1 MKKISCHYLF
11 YKVLCFSFVVFG
23 FWCLYINLHENE
35 NKIVIIFP
43 IIFIVLFLFLFIQIC
58 KKIQIDENIIIY
70 RNIFL
75 QKRIIKIQEINDI
88 FFSRANAEKY
98 VVIKVNEKNIKIE
111 YSNKKVEKEFS
122 EILQKILAY
131 RHNQEKENGI

>member
-11 YKVLCFSFVVFG
+11 YKVLCFFFVVFG

-35 NKIVIIFP
+35 IDIIFP
-43 IIFIVLFLFLFIQIC
+43 IIFIVLFLILFIQIC

-111 YSNKKVEKEFS
+111 YSNKKIEKEFS

-131 RHNQEKENGI
+131 QHNQEKENGI

>member
-11 YKVLCFSFVVFG
+11 YKVLCFFFVVFG
-23 FWCLYINLHENE
+23 FWCWYINLHENE
-35 NKIVIIFP
+35 NKIDIIFP
-43 IIFIVLFLFLFIQIC
+43 IIFIVFFLILFIQIC

-75 QKRIIKIQEINDI
+75 QKRIIRIQEINDI
-88 FFSRANAEKY
+88 LFSRANAEKY

-111 YSNKKVEKEFS
+111 YSNKKVEKEFN

-131 RHNQEKENGI
+131 QHNQEKENGI